1 MQDIKFLNSEA
12 VRRHLTFE
20 RCISAVRDAMVAVSN
35 KTIDMPSRLV
45 SPLVDQS
52 GFLALMPGSASDP
65 QVYGVK
71 VLSLHPANPAAGLPT
86 IQGFVILFDH
96 KSGTPVAIID
106 GAEVTAIRTAA
117 ASGLAT
123 ELLARKDAK
132 THAVIGTG
140 VQARSHI
147 EAILAARPEIEATM
161 IWGRDPAKADAVA
174 REISGKT
181 GHNVRAVARVEEA
194 AGADI
199 ISMVTGATEPVLEG
213 KWLRPGTHVNLVGPH
228 KATEREADSE
238 TLLRSRVF
246 VDSFDSAM
254 REAGDIL
261 IPINEGVYSADR
273 IIGEIGN
280 VVQSKIQGRLS
291 EADITLYKSLGLVA
305 QDIYAAFELL
315 KHANAEA
322 KK

>member
-1 MQDIKFLNSEA
+1 MDNIKFIDGEA

-20 RCISAVRDAMVAVSN
+20 RCIGAMRDAMVAVSN
-35 KTIDMPSRLV
+35 KTIDMPPRLV

-65 QVYGVK
+65 KVYGVK
-71 VLSLHPANPAAGLPT
+71 VLSLHPANPAAGLPA

-96 KSGTPVAIID
+96 ESGTPLAVID

-123 ELLARKDAK
+123 DLLARRDVK
-132 THAVIGTG
+132 THAVVGTG

-147 EAILAARPEIEATM
+147 EAILAARPHIEATM
-161 IWGRDPAKADAVA
+161 IWGRDSAKASAVA
-174 REISGKT
+174 SEMSEKT
-181 GHNVRAVARVEEA
+181 GHKVRAVASVEEA
-194 AGADI
+194 ATADI
-199 ISMVTGATEPVLEG
+199 ISMVTGATEPVMQG
-213 KWLRPGTHVNLVGPH
+213 KWLRPGVHINLVGPH
-228 KATEREADSE
+228 KANEREADSE

-246 VDSFDSAM
+246 VDSYDSAM

-261 IPINEGVYSADR
+261 IPISEGAYSADQ
-273 IIGEIGN
+273 IIGEIGH
-280 VVQSKIQGRLS
+280 VVQGKIQGRLS
-291 EADITLYKSLGLVA
+291 DTDITLYKSLGLVA

-315 KHANAEA
+315 NHAQAGA
-322 KK
+322 